1 LSLDQ
6 LEDWEAHLLAPS
18 DALGDLPA
26 ITVSEETALGV
37 SHGMRFVGG
46 EMAAAPDNSA
56 VRVLDRSGDLIAVY
70 RREGEQARP
79 EVVLAV

>member
-1 LSLDQ
+1 
-6 LEDWEAHLLAPS
+6 
-18 DALGDLPA
+18 
-26 ITVSEETALGV
+26 
-37 SHGMRFVGG
+37 MRFVGG